1 MRVEINNKEVELP
14 EGCDNII
21 SLLQHQGISE
31 KGHAVAV
38 NNYVVPRAE
47 WALFRL
53 ESGMKVIIIRAVR
66 GG

>member
-21 SLLQHQGISE
+21 SLLQHQGIGE
-31 KGHAVAV
+31 KGHAIAV
-38 NNYVVPRAE
+38 NNHVVPRTE
-47 WALFRL
+47 WNSFRL
-53 ESGMKVIIIRAVR
+53 VEGMKVLIIRAVR